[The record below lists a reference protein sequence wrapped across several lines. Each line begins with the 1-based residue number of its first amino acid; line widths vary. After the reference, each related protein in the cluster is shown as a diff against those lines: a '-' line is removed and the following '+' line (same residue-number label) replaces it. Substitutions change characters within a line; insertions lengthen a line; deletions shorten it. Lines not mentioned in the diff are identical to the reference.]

1 MPKLNMTLLV
11 TVMVTI
17 KLASLAGAKGS
28 GLTVTETMD
37 KFGDC
42 TGSLVIVTSAGEE
55 KKFSTSKRKTLL
67 DAQTLRAE
75 GCGCYVVYNRQ
86 RNKGTSEFI
95 SSSMGTVSG
104 DTIGFKIRSIERVSC
119 EATAQP
125 TWLVVCLVAGVVLL
139 VAVLAIVGIKCFR
152 KYNKVP
158 TEEHRINA

>member
-1 MPKLNMTLLV
+1 MTLLV

-28 GLTVTETMD
+28 GITVTQTLD
-37 KFGDC
+37 DFGDC
-42 TGSLVIVTSAGEE
+42 TGSLVAVTSAGEE
-55 KKFSTSKRKTLL
+55 KKFSASKRKTLL
-67 DAQTLRAE
+67 DAQTIRAE
-75 GCGCYVVYNRQ
+75 GCGCYVVYNRH
-86 RNKGTSEFI
+86 RNRGTSQFV
-95 SSSMGTVSG
+95 SPSMGTVSG

-125 TWLVVCLVAGVVLL
+125 TWLVVCIVAGVVLL

-158 TEEHRINA
+158 TEERINA